1 LSKVT
6 FSGDNADRLLGVE
19 RKETVG
25 LDVAGTIDGA
35 AATGKGISLTASG
48 SGAASGIR
56 VDVTGGALGD
66 RGTVNYSKGYAS
78 QFNDLISTF
87 LGTSGRLTAR
97 TEGINKSI
105 ASIKKDEDRWTD
117 RLTTREADL
126 RKQFT
131 ALDTKLSSLTSTST
145 YLTQQLAQIAA
156 MSRSS

>member
-1 LSKVT
+1 
-6 FSGDNADRLLGVE
+6 
-19 RKETVG
+19 
-25 LDVAGTIDGA
+25 
-35 AATGKGISLTASG
+35 
-48 SGAASGIR
+48 
-56 VDVTGGALGD
+56 
-66 RGTVNYSKGYAS
+66 VNYSKGYAS

-87 LGTSGRLTAR
+87 LGTGGRLTAR

-105 ASIKKDEDRWTD
+105 ASVKKDEDRWTD